1 MWKIGIIW
9 VLIVLVHLT
18 GHSAGCLEWERRGL
32 LEFKSFL
39 KSNGSDANHLLP
51 TWVDEKPDHHHHQQ
65 IQSECCDWERVT
77 CDPTTGHVTE
87 LSLDNIKNLA
97 YGDYNNIW
105 IINASLFLPFEELRS
120 LNLSY
125 NLFSGWAHNEGFER
139 LSNLWKLEI
148 LDLGFEKLSA
158 LRKLETLNLE
168 CNEFNDSI
176 LPSLSAL
183 RSLKM
188 LDLHANKI
196 GGLLP
201 AHELA
206 YFENLERLDLSE
218 NQLNGIQGCESL
230 SRLEK
235 LQTLY
240 LGQNNF
246 NKSVILCLS
255 SLTSLKSLS
264 LPGNNLGDP
273 FPAQELTVLE
283 NLEILDLSF
292 NELSSLTMQDSKIL
306 SKLSKMRHLDLS
318 ANRFDKNVLRILGAL
333 PSLKFLS
340 LEDNGMEGPLSNQG
354 LASFSHLEILDLN
367 KNNFSGS
374 IPPSIGALSSLQALS
389 MAGNE
394 LNGSLP
400 IQGLCKLKKLETLD
414 LSNNL
419 FEGGLPPCLSNLRS
433 LKYFDLSFNQFA
445 RNISPSLLSSLNSL
459 EYIDI
464 SHNCF
469 EGVFS
474 FGSFANHSNLKVV
487 KMIIDNDKFEVET
500 EDTNWIPR
508 FQLKILILSNCKL
521 NKLSGDIP
529 KFLIHQNKLR
539 FIDLS
544 HNNLTGT
551 FTNWL
556 LVNNTE
562 LEYLN
567 LRNNSFVSQFYLP
580 PYRYINIFW
589 VDVSNNHLSGQ
600 IQANVDEIFPY
611 ISNFNLSSNAFEGG
625 IPSSFGNMSDLVV
638 LDLSS
643 NNLSGEVPN
652 QFVGNCRRLRML
664 KLSHN
669 NFRGQIFSAAFNLTR
684 IWSLQLNNNQ
694 FTGPLTNVLSK
705 LSELHF
711 LDISN
716 NYMSGKITSSIGN
729 MTSLGTLIIRNNS
742 FNGEFPCALVPY
754 VFMDI
759 SYNSFSRSILPSCS
773 NPHLGRVEHM
783 HLQGNKFTGLIPRAL
798 LNSSYLLT
806 FDIRENNFSGSIPD
820 SIGVVSS
827 LRILL
832 LRGNQLSG
840 SIPTQLC
847 QLNKLNLIDLSNNY
861 FNGSIPRCF
870 SNITFGTIGASDLAF
885 MPIRISF
892 TAGDATYFYG
902 GILESN
908 FMPYDEEYIYDEV
921 DQIEFVTK
929 NRSSS
934 YKGNI
939 LNFMSGL
946 DLSCNKLIGEIP
958 FELGQLSSVHALNL
972 SHNLLTGPIP
982 KTFSNLTQIESL
994 DLSYNSLS
1002 GNIPTELIN
1011 LNFLEVFTVAHNN
1024 LSGKI
1029 LDMKAQFGTFEA
1041 SSYEGNP
1048 FLCGPPLEKNC
1059 TAIVDLPYLPTTT
1072 SSDETRR
1079 KWYDID
1085 RVAFSASF
1093 VGTYITFLFGVA
1105 AILYINPYWQQRWF
1119 DLIEEGVYS
1128 SYYFVYDTL
1137 YKLIRFQPFV

>member
-1 MWKIGIIW
+1 
-9 VLIVLVHLT
+9 
-18 GHSAGCLEWERRGL
+18 
-32 LEFKSFL
+32 
-39 KSNGSDANHLLP
+39 
-51 TWVDEKPDHHHHQQ
+51 
-65 IQSECCDWERVT
+65 
-77 CDPTTGHVTE
+77 
-87 LSLDNIKNLA
+87 
-97 YGDYNNIW
+97 
-105 IINASLFLPFEELRS
+105 
-120 LNLSY
+120 
-125 NLFSGWAHNEGFER
+125 
-139 LSNLWKLEI
+139 
-148 LDLGFEKLSA
+148 
-158 LRKLETLNLE
+158 
-168 CNEFNDSI
+168 
-176 LPSLSAL
+176 
-183 RSLKM
+183 M

-340 LEDNGMEGPLSNQG
+340 LEDNGMEGPLSNQELTNNLSKLEVLLLKGNGLNGTLPMEG

-694 FTGPLTNVLSK
+694 FTSPLTNVLSK

-759 SYNSFSRSILPSCS
+759 SYNSFSGSILPSCS

-1105 AILYINPYWQQRWF
+1105 AILFINPYWRQRWF